1 MTNICKALKEDFA
14 RLFFREGATHAMREL
29 LRSRNSLDDE
39 WEALIESIEKENEE
53 KALKAKQLSERP
65 KTIVQIDDL
74 DEPEK
79 SSITQIDD
87 VTMTAALTAACSAA
101 CAASC

>member
-14 RLFFREGATHAMREL
+14 QLFFKEGAAHAMKEL
-29 LRSRNSLDDE
+29 LRSGNSLDDE

-53 KALKAKQLSERP
+53 KRKQSSERP

-79 SSITQIDD
+79 SSIAQIDD
-87 VTMTAALTAACSAA
+87 VTTTAALTTVCSAA
-101 CAASC
+101 YAASCC